1 MNHQD
6 LQTPRVV
13 ICRSEKDGLIPFY
26 RRGYTC
32 AICLEPIQISA
43 NGLGVL
49 TSNPQAVLV
58 CNECGLL
65 FVKLAQGA
73 GCRVLPELS
82 PDAKKQMDAG
92 NDSELAKYA
101 RKASQ

>member
-1 MNHQD
+1 MNQQD

-13 ICRSEKDGLIPFY
+13 ICRSEKDGVIPFY

-43 NGLGVL
+43 SGLGVIA
-49 TSNPQAVLV
+49 SNPQAVLV

-65 FVKLAQGA
+65 LVKLAQGS
-73 GCRVLPELS
+73 GCHVLPQLS
-82 PDAKKQMDAG
+82 PDAKKQIDAG
-92 NDSELAKYA
+92 NNSELAKYA
-101 RKASQ
+101 RKAFQ